1 MRKKGYDGRMTSA
14 EIAELLRKHRKEE
27 NHGHALGPFIQ
38 DIVYGG
44 NDGIVTTFAVVAGAI
59 GAGLP
64 RYVVIILGLANL
76 FADGLSMATGAF
88 LSLRSER
95 DQYRRLR
102 REESLE
108 IEAHPEIERA
118 EVREYYEQKGL
129 NGQTLDSV
137 VTALT
142 QEKHI
147 WVDTM
152 MVAEHGLTEE
162 ASGQPVLHAFV
173 TFCSFVFFGSIPL
186 IPYIF
191 TFAPDSRFYIAI
203 VVTFVALA
211 LLGFTRSY
219 ITRERLFR
227 GPLEIIFVGALGAF
241 VAYGVGV
248 LLRSTVGIAL

>member
-1 MRKKGYDGRMTSA
+1 MITNDITER
-14 EIAELLRKHRKEE
+14 LRKHREE
-27 NHGHALGPFIQ
+27 ETHGHALGPFIQ

-76 FADGLSMATGAF
+76 FADGLSMATGSY

-102 REESLE
+102 REESQE
-108 IEAHPEIERA
+108 IETHPDLEREEI
-118 EVREYYEQKGL
+118 REYYAQKGL
-129 NGQTLDSV
+129 QGDQLETV

-162 ASGQPVLHAFV
+162 ASGRPVMHAFV

-186 IPYIF
+186 IPYVF
-191 TFAPDSRFYIAI
+191 TLPIDLRFVLAI
-203 VVTFVALA
+203 TVTCSALA

-227 GPLEIIFVGALGAF
+227 GPLEIIAIGAIGAI
-241 VAYGVGV
+241 VAYAVGV
-248 LLRSTVGIAL
+248 FLRSIVGVAL